1 MRACASWS
9 YFHLLSEEQ
18 ESQFKNAVIA
28 LSADAAFMVPDNP
41 EKAAEIF
48 KDILVEIAHVKYYR
62 PKKPRSSQPRVNKS
76 PLNKW
81 QQNKTKKVAVNA

>member
-1 MRACASWS
+1 MVLSS
-9 YFHLLSEEQ
+9 HFFLSEEQ
-18 ESQFKNAVIA
+18 EAQFKNAVIA
-28 LSADAAFMVPDNP
+28 LSADAAFLVADNP

-48 KDILVEIAHVKYYR
+48 KNILVEIARVKYYR
-62 PKKPRSSQPRVNKS
+62 LKEPRSSQPRVNKS